1 MQNEWEGNPLTLA
14 SYSSPSG
21 DTFPSAQRAVAP
33 LSASERNPPPKAATT
48 FGAGG
53 PVNLPPLNPLNQ
65 PARGGPNLLN
75 LGRTAA
81 PFHKLK

>member
-1 MQNEWEGNPLTLA
+1 MQNEWEGNPLTLD

-33 LSASERNPPPKAATT
+33 LSASERNPPPKAATA

-53 PVNLPPLNPLNQ
+53 PVNLPPLNP
-65 PARGGPNLLN
+65 
-75 LGRTAA
+75 
-81 PFHKLK
+81 

>member
-1 MQNEWEGNPLTLA
+1 MQNEWEGNPVTLA
-14 SYSSPSG
+14 SYPSPSG

-33 LSASERNPPPKAATT
+33 LSASERNPPPKAAAA

-65 PARGGPNLLN
+65 PACGGPNLLN

-81 PFHKLK
+81 LS

>member
-1 MQNEWEGNPLTLA
+1 MQNEWEGNPVTLA

-33 LSASERNPPPKAATT
+33 L
-48 FGAGG
+48 
-53 PVNLPPLNPLNQ
+53 NPLNQ
-65 PARGGPNLLN
+65 PACGGPNLLN

-81 PFHKLK
+81 LS

>member
-1 MQNEWEGNPLTLA
+1 MQNEWEGNPVTLA

-48 FGAGG
+48 FGPEA
-53 PVNLPPLNPLNQ
+53 PSTFPPLNPLNQ
-65 PARGGPNLLN
+65 PACGGPNLLN

-81 PFHKLK
+81 LS